1 VSSLNKV
8 MLIGNLG
15 KDPEIKELDGGKIFA
30 KLSLA
35 TNEKYK
41 GESKT
46 TWHNIVVWDEK
57 KAEILEQYCVK
68 GSKLYVEGKLE
79 MRKWTDKDDI
89 ERYAYE
95 VVVGSFEGMIRLLD
109 SRKDSEDREE
119 RSERRERPAERST
132 TRSKAADPKRT
143 KKRDED
149 DRARRAYEDTRE
161 LDDEVPF

>member
-15 KDPEIKELDGGKIFA
+15 KDPEIKETESGKTFA
-30 KLSLA
+30 RLSLA

-57 KAEILEQYCVK
+57 KAEILEDYCRK

-95 VVVGSFEGMIRLLD
+95 IVVGSFEGMIRLLD
-109 SRKDSEDREE
+109 SKKESEDREE
-119 RSERRERPAERST
+119 RTERERPAKRAE
-132 TRSKAADPKRT
+132 TRSRADPSRDR
-143 KKRDED
+143 KKRDD
-149 DRARRAYEDTRE
+149 DRARKAYEDTRE